1 MSVVSTSIN
10 VTIEEN
16 NLMVPVSAKCRWF
29 LKLCAV
35 RFEDAQLCAKF
46 LEKTFV
52 EATEI
57 LIFCTWKMFEVN
69 FVLNNELIYFMKTS
83 GNPFLMF
90 WRGIEKDQL
99 HEKDKGFFKRSIL
112 V

>member
-35 RFEDAQLCAKF
+35 RFEDAQLCANF

-57 LIFCTWKMFEVN
+57 LIFCT
-69 FVLNNELIYFMKTS
+69 
-83 GNPFLMF
+83 
-90 WRGIEKDQL
+90 
-99 HEKDKGFFKRSIL
+99 
-112 V
+112 